1 MTWVTSAPRLP
12 RMFNPRIVVLSSVLA
27 LSACGGAAQRT
38 GAVSIV
44 AASRQLVGDR
54 VQLDLDIANGTDAPA
69 YVYDSERR
77 VSFDEGAQQTTIAL
91 QDAPWVDTGSSADC
105 HLHAPTY
112 RALQPLEVAHFS
124 IRLPRAFTR
133 VTFPLS
139 STGSVSSE
147 IPVEKARALS
157 VELAWSDSPF
167 EPSRLGLC
175 SRELTLEMQS
185 LQRGTATALIK

>member
-1 MTWVTSAPRLP
+1 
-12 RMFNPRIVVLSSVLA
+12 MFDTRAVVLSTVLA

-38 GAVSIV
+38 GSVSV
-44 AASRQLVGDR
+44 VSASRQLVGDG

-69 YVYDSERR
+69 YVDDSERR

-91 QDAPWVDTGSSADC
+91 QDAPWVATGSSADC
-105 HLHAPTY
+105 HLPAPSY

-124 IRLPRAFTR
+124 IRLPRAFTT

-139 STGSVSSE
+139 SAGSVSSE
-147 IPVEKARALS
+147 LPVEKARALF
-157 VELAWSDSPF
+157 VELAWSDRPF
-167 EPSRLGLC
+167 EPSRRGLC
-175 SRELTLEMQS
+175 GRELTLEMQS